1 MPIASP
7 SHEVFEEP
15 QHAEIASA
23 CKMTLLQRFARC
35 AVSSLDTFYEIKPG
49 LLQSSSLALGFFD
62 GVHPGHEVVIKTA
75 VQRAAELGATPAV
88 VTFKEHPRSL
98 TLGKSPPL
106 LTLID
111 RRLQLFEQLG
121 IKAALVLSFTE
132 ELCRL
137 DPEDYVRSVLV
148 ECMGAKSLSVGFN
161 HRFGR
166 NRVGDPELLRKLG
179 EKFGYEVHVA
189 NEIII
194 GGAPVSSSRIRE
206 AITRGDMEEARRLLS
221 RPYRIGGIV
230 EHGDSRG
237 KQIGFPT
244 ANINVPEEQVM
255 PAIGVYAAEASVPGS
270 ERMPAVVNI
279 GRRPTFGD
287 QDAVKTEV
295 HILSFNGDLYGKPLQ
310 IDLLHFLRSEKKF
323 SGIDELKAQILRD
336 CEEAR
341 AYMLNLQ
348 PS

>member
-1 MPIASP
+1 
-7 SHEVFEEP
+7 
-15 QHAEIASA
+15 
-23 CKMTLLQRFARC
+23 
-35 AVSSLDTFYEIKPG
+35 LDTFYEIKPG
-49 LLQSSSLALGFFD
+49 LLKSSCLALGFFD
-62 GVHPGHEVVIKTA
+62 GVHPGHEVVIRKA
-75 VQRAAELGATPAV
+75 VERAQELGAVPGV

-111 RRLQLFEQLG
+111 RRLELFEELG
-121 IKAALVLSFTE
+121 VKAALVLSFTE

-179 EKFGYEVHVA
+179 EKFGYDVHVA
-189 NEIII
+189 PEVIID
-194 GGAPVSSSRIRE
+194 GSPVSSSRIRD
-206 AITRGDMEEARRLLS
+206 AITRGDVEEAAHLLA
-221 RPYRIGGIV
+221 RPYTMAGVI

-255 PAIGVYAAEASVPGS
+255 PALGVYAAIARMPDGS
-270 ERMPAVVNI
+270 RYPAVVNI
-279 GRRPTFGD
+279 GRRPTFGENGP
-287 QDAVKTEV
+287 VTTEV
-295 HILSFNGDLYGKPLQ
+295 HILDFDNDLYGKRLS
-310 IDLLHFLRSEKKF
+310 IELLHYVRSEKKF
-323 SGIDELKAQILRD
+323 NGIDELKAQIARD
-336 CEEAR
+336 CETAR
-341 AYMLNLQ
+341 QYVKSHASYESS
-348 PS
+348 PV